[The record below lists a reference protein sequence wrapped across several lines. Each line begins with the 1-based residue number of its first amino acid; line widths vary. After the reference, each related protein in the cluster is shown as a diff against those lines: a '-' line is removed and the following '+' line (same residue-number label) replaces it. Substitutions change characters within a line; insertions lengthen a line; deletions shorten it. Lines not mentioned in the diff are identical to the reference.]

1 MNKTV
6 YNAMASMEEEY
17 RRYIPELEVGEVV
30 EINDV
35 WDGEGECPLGAGSYS
50 YQLNDLDYIN
60 YVFEVVEE
68 KENKLDTLVKITNIE
83 LL

>member
-6 YNAMASMEEEY
+6 EKAMELMEKPY
-17 RRYIPELEVGEVV
+17 KGYIPDLEIGEVV
-30 EINDV
+30 ELNDV
-35 WDGEGECPLGAGSYS
+35 WDGEGECPLDAGSYS

-68 KENKLDTLVKITNIE
+68 KQNPLDTLVKITKIE

>member
-6 YNAMASMEEEY
+6 EKAMKLMEDVY
-17 RRYIPELEVGEVV
+17 KGYIPDLEVGEVV
-30 EINDV
+30 ELNDV
-35 WDGEGECPLGAGSYS
+35 WDGNGECPLEMGSYS
-50 YQLNDLDYIN
+50 YQLNDLDHIN

-68 KENKLDTLVKITNIE
+68 KERELDTLVKITEIE

>member
-6 YNAMASMEEEY
+6 EKAMELMEDVY
-17 RRYIPELEVGEVV
+17 KGYIPDVEIEEVV
-30 EINDV
+30 ELNDL
-35 WDGEGECPLGAGSYS
+35 WDGNGECPLDAGSYS
-50 YQLNDLDYIN
+50 YQIADAAWIN

-68 KENKLDTLVKITNIE
+68 KENQLDTLVKITNIE

>member
-6 YNAMASMEEEY
+6 EKAMELMEDVY
-17 RRYIPELEVGEVV
+17 KGYIPDLEVGEVV
-30 EINDV
+30 ELNDV
-35 WDGEGECPLGAGSYS
+35 WDGNGECPLDAGSYS
-50 YQLNDLDYIN
+50 YQIADAAWIN

-68 KENKLDTLVKITNIE
+68 KENKLDTLVKIMDIE

>member
-6 YNAMASMEEEY
+6 KKAMELMEDVY
-17 RRYIPELEVGEVV
+17 KGYIPDLEVGEVV
-30 EINDV
+30 ELNDV

-50 YQLNDLDYIN
+50 YQLNDMEWIN

-68 KENKLDTLVKITNIE
+68 KENQLDTLVKITEIE

>member
-6 YNAMASMEEEY
+6 EKAMELMEDVY
-17 RRYIPELEVGEVV
+17 KGYIPDLEIGEVV
-30 EINDV
+30 ELNDV
-35 WDGEGECPLGAGSYS
+35 WDGNGECPLDAGSYS

>member
-6 YNAMASMEEEY
+6 EKAMELMEDVY
-17 RRYIPELEVGEVV
+17 KGYIPDLEIGEVV
-30 EINDV
+30 ELNDV
-35 WDGEGECPLGAGSYS
+35 WDGNGECPLDAGSYS

-60 YVFEVVEE
+60 YVFEVVEQ
-68 KENKLDTLVKITNIE
+68 KENQLDTLVKITNIE